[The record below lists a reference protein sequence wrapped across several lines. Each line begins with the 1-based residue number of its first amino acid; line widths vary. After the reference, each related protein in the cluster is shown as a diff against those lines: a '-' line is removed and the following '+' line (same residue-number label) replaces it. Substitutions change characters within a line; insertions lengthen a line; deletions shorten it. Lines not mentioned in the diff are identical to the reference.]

1 MLVVGLARRRGDYQG
16 VAYDNMMIYC
26 TRPANPQKDETGE
39 ITECFKIKFENFP
52 EIIQVGVQIEP
63 VYDRF
68 GRVVDI
74 RIV

>member
-1 MLVVGLARRRGDYQG
+1 MEVIGLARRRGDYQG
-16 VAYDNMMIYC
+16 VAYDNMVVYC
-26 TRPANPQKDETGE
+26 TRPADPNRSEQGL
-39 ITECFKIKFENFP
+39 ITECIKIKYDSFP
-52 EIIQVGVQIEP
+52 GIINIGVEIEP